1 MESPLIAGINCLLNS
16 QKFGN
21 LCLGQVIVLPQIP
34 QPPKIH
40 LSHPPVLKDTID
52 ISIKPVYDSLVELI
66 SSTAGGNRAWF
77 TFFVASGVLGIIFLF
92 GLLGG
97 GHALNQL
104 VSILYG
110 PLKILGIIMIVSSAI
125 SHIFAFKND
134 SKSNTPSKA
143 VGISLSAIGN
153 TLCLLKQLAYGV
165 YLFVFVITI
174 L

>member
-1 MESPLIAGINCLLNS
+1 M
-16 QKFGN
+16 
-21 LCLGQVIVLPQIP
+21 
-34 QPPKIH
+34 
-40 LSHPPVLKDTID
+40 
-52 ISIKPVYDSLVELI
+52 VYVFLVDS
-66 SSTAGGNRAWF
+66 S
-77 TFFVASGVLGIIFLF
+77 VLGIIFLF

-97 GHALNQL
+97 GYALNQL

-153 TLCLLKQLAYGV
+153 TLCFLKQLAYGLD
-165 YLFVFVITI
+165 LFVFVITI
-174 L
+174 M